1 MADDDVVH
9 AIRGSAGDCEEGGIW
24 RILESMPYVIIRDLR
39 LVEQQEGVLEIVQHV
54 LFGTGIA
61 DILEEIH
68 VRLVGAPELLVQG
81 MDLADFV

>member
-1 MADDDVVH
+1 MTMLFTRFA
-9 AIRGSAGDCEEGGIW
+9 AARETEEGGIW

-39 LVEQQEGVLEIVQHV
+39 LVEQQEGALEIVQHV

-61 DILEEIH
+61 DILEEIR

-81 MDLADFV
+81 MDLADFA